1 MKRSSTKH
9 WAIQDDGELKTPTQ
23 GGLLLHQYKNYKNFK
38 LDVPNKTVLKR
49 RSFLFKKHFLQLYL
63 LNFICRIYIIIIM
76 LIFSLFGLTGLF
88 IINILFG
95 MYYGFGTRHYWF
107 FELEHF
113 LGGFFVAM
121 FLSI

>member
-1 MKRSSTKH
+1 
-9 WAIQDDGELKTPTQ
+9 
-23 GGLLLHQYKNYKNFK
+23 
-38 LDVPNKTVLKR
+38 
-49 RSFLFKKHFLQLYL
+49 
-63 LNFICRIYIIIIM
+63 M

-121 FLSI
+121 FLSIFLNSIIAIFVGLTVITVIWETTEYLIAQFNKKIIPSWKDTLLDIFLNFIGATVFIVMQF